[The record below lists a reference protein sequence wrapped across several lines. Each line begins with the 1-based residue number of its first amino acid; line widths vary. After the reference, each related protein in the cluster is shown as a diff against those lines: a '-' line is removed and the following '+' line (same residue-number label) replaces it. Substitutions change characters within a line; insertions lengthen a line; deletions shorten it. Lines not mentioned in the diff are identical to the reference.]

1 MVTPVGWLTD
11 ALIAAA
17 DRFASLA
24 RSALDPEL
32 PVAATPGWT
41 VTDVIGHVSSEPSRY
56 RDLALGRGEWP
67 RSPAELPAFN
77 AHQVAT
83 LPTRDLCQLSERLV
97 ADVDALVDT
106 VLGFG
111 SDPPLMNFDG
121 DQRVPADRMLGSL
134 LGELV
139 VHGRDVAAALGQP
152 WPIDGAV
159 VPLIMEGV
167 NAALPGWVDQVA
179 ARGFTATIVYQ
190 LRGLAAYRYV
200 FRNGAL
206 SVESGHDRGRPA
218 DARVSAEP
226 VAGLLVSYGRL
237 HPLRAA
243 LTGRVVA
250 TGRRPWLAMR
260 MRRVLLPA

>member
-1 MVTPVGWLTD
+1 MVISVGRLTEG
-11 ALIAAA
+11 LVAAA
-17 DRFASLA
+17 DRFACLA
-24 RSALDPEL
+24 GSAPDPEL

-41 VTDVIGHVSSEPSRY
+41 VTDVVGHVSCEPSRY

-77 AHQVAT
+77 AHQIAT
-83 LPTRDLCQLSERLV
+83 LPTRDLRRLGERVV

-106 VLGFG
+106 ILAFG
-111 SDPPLMNFDG
+111 DDPPLMNFDG

-139 VHGRDVAAALGQP
+139 VHGRDVADALGQP
-152 WPIDGAV
+152 WPIDAAD
-159 VPLIMEGV
+159 VPLVMEGIHAV
-167 NAALPGWVDQVA
+167 LPGWVDQAA
-179 ARGFTATIVYQ
+179 ARGFTATIDYR

-206 SVESGHDRGRPA
+206 SVEPCPDGDRTA
-218 DARVSAEP
+218 DARISAEP

-243 LTGRVVA
+243 LTGQVVV
-250 TGRRPWLAMR
+250 TGRRPWQAMR
-260 MRRVLLPA
+260 MGRLLHSP